1 MPLCL
6 WFNHFLDAFRA
17 EILQNFLLVFWKI
30 LDIKFSFWNYLTFN
44 LCQVGNIEKR
54 TEKRWV
60 YCINVS
66 NQKKKSEFAQ
76 PLFSNLKKIRVC
88 WTTFLPLSKSL
99 LRVQIKRLNREFR
112 LYGWKVQGS
121 KFWCWKVHAWNVW
134 AWKVHGWKVGVEKFL
149 LDLELKLKAWGWK
162 VQVWNVLQSLR
173 IALSALK

>member
-1 MPLCL
+1 MSLIQPIFRCY
-6 WFNHFLDAFRA
+6 RA

-60 YCINVS
+60 YSINVS
-66 NQKKKSEFAQ
+66 NQKK
-76 PLFSNLKKIRVC
+76 NRVC
-88 WTTFLPLSKSL
+88 RTTFLPLSKSL
-99 LRVQIKRLNREFR
+99 LRVQIKRLNRKFR
-112 LYGWKVQGS
+112 LYGWKVQGL
-121 KFWCWKVHAWNVW
+121 KFWRWKVHAWNVW

-149 LDLELKLKAWGWK
+149 LDLDLELKLKAWGWK
-162 VQVWNVLQSLR
+162 VRVWNVLQSLR